1 VSQSNRMATFRV
13 RIPQHQAK
21 LLALAIGYHL
31 ARPGAE
37 LDPDTMAEYQHG
49 LAELA
54 PVVDVQLDQ
63 PHAIFDLNAL
73 QAVLLATAISSCLS
87 ELKMYSVF
95 DRMAGDSRR
104 PRSTAPGFDDRLRNL
119 FPEIA
124 GDPGY
129 ASFLA
134 EEMALLRREL
144 PFARAREMLEEER
157 LAEEEQRRTQKKSW
171 QFWKR

>member
-1 VSQSNRMATFRV
+1 
-13 RIPQHQAK
+13 
-21 LLALAIGYHL
+21 LG
-31 ARPGAE
+31 
-37 LDPDTMAEYQHG
+37 
-49 LAELA
+49 ELA
-54 PVVDVQLDQ
+54 PVVDAQLDQ
-63 PHAIFDLNAL
+63 PHATFDLNAL

-95 DRMAGDSRR
+95 DRMAGESRR
-104 PRSTAPGFDDRLRNL
+104 RRSTAPGFDDRLRNL

-124 GDPGY
+124 GDPGH

-157 LAEEEQRRTQKKSW
+157 LAAESERRTQKKSW